1 MVTGCSSHGHRM
13 SSQGHRKG
21 LWVWVT
27 GDESEKLR
35 GWGKK
40 GISRGRETFCIPEM
54 WLMPQRPPEVEGSMS
69 QALGRREITP
79 KQKHYAARLDPAQPL
94 PPHHSTPRCRR
105 KPPGDSHGLRV
116 VRKQKNARGGLWS
129 TAVPQV
135 QRGRE
140 QQKRPLNGVTRR
152 PARGQGRLATG
163 VSVDASGNRLASRTN
178 PHLFPT

>member
-1 MVTGCSSHGHRM
+1 MSSH
-13 SSQGHRKG
+13 GHRKG
-21 LWVWVT
+21 LWAWVT

-54 WLMPQRPPEVEGSMS
+54 WLVPQRPPRGRGL

-79 KQKHYAARLDPAQPL
+79 KQKYYTARLDPAQPSS
-94 PPHHSTPRCRR
+94 PHRSTPPCRR
-105 KPPGDSHGLRV
+105 KLPSDSHGLRV
-116 VRKQKNARGGLWS
+116 VRKQKNARGGLWN

-152 PARGQGRLATG
+152 PARGPGREAMG
-163 VSVDASGNRLASRTN
+163 VSVDASGNRQLSRTN
-178 PHLFPT
+178 PPLPQMTSPSTYPKLQ